1 MSGALRERGKV
12 LMKKTSKKNLIT
24 IIIACVIAVIFL
36 PLLAIN
42 LTLIIKGS
50 VNKDVP
56 PDIFGIAPLAVT
68 TGSMDGGREDG
79 FAAGSLIFVRI
90 LSDEQKNELE
100 AGDIVTFRA
109 EENIFVTHRIVAVN
123 RGENN
128 EVLSLVTQGDAN
140 NAADGEIAISQ
151 VIGICTGSAAGL
163 GDFALFLQTP
173 AGIIVFVGMPVIAF
187 IALDAAR
194 IFLFNRKARQ
204 EEQSDK
210 ALREKDEEIARL
222 RAIIGESGEVSADG
236 ALNGGEN
243 SAEANDVGNASSDGT
258 EDAVGQGE
266 EDNNANSSD
275 LKVGE
280 I

>member
-1 MSGALRERGKV
+1 
-12 LMKKTSKKNLIT
+12 MKKISKKNLIT

-68 TGSMDGGREDG
+68 TGSMDGDREDG

-123 RGENN
+123 RGEEN
-128 EVLSLVTQGDAN
+128 EVMSLVTQGDAN
-140 NAADGEIAISQ
+140 NAADGEIAVSQ

-204 EEQSDK
+204 EQQSDK

-222 RAIIGESGEVSADG
+222 RAIIGEVGADG
-236 ALNGGEN
+236 ASDGGEN
-243 SAEANDVGNASSDGT
+243 SANENGAGNASTDST
-258 EDAVGQGE
+258 ENAVGLGE
-266 EDNNANSSD
+266 EENNANSTD
-275 LKVGE
+275 L
-280 I
+280 